1 VKTWFQSL
9 PFKFNLRHYNGG
21 LVQVTA
27 ADGENAVMQ
36 RHVVDGQPVITAMD
50 VGSDEPW
57 AGGRIPCTE

>member
-50 VGSDEPW
+50 VGSDEP
-57 AGGRIPCTE
+57 